1 MIISENTLSGEFSA
15 LPPPDPEAVAHSAR
29 LVERIET
36 ELTAAGGR
44 LGFERYMALALS
56 EPGLGYYSAGTAKFG
71 PAGDFS
77 TAPELSALFSR
88 CLARQ
93 CAEVLSRCGG
103 GVLELGA
110 GSGVMAADLLA
121 ELAAS
126 GAPPERYLIVEP
138 SAELRARQQALL
150 TSRVPQLGGRVA
162 WLDRL
167 PHAFTGVILANE
179 VLDALPAQRF
189 EVTAAGPRPLQVGV
203 DEGRFVWRLGAA
215 ENDLCAWLER
225 LQTRLGRRLAVGYRS
240 ERQPLLTAWLAA
252 LGDCLSRGAMFLIDY
267 GYPRNEYYHPQR
279 RQGTL
284 ICHYRHR
291 AHDDPFLWP
300 GLQDISVSV
309 DFSAVADAVLA
320 AGLTLA
326 GYTSQ
331 SHFLLGCGLD
341 ALLAERAP
349 SAGAHTAAAER
360 RYLAL
365 AGAAKRLT
373 LPGEMGEKFKVLAA
387 SRGLAPKPLRGFG
400 LADRRQRL

>member
-1 MIISENTLSGEFSA
+1 M
-15 LPPPDPEAVAHSAR
+15 PPPDPEAAAHSAR
-29 LVERIET
+29 LVERIEA
-36 ELTAAGGR
+36 ELTAGGGR
-44 LGFERYMALALS
+44 MGFERYMALALN
-56 EPGLGYYSAGTAKFG
+56 EPGLGYYSAGAAKFG

-77 TAPELSALFSR
+77 TAPELSPLFSR

-93 CAEVLSRCGG
+93 CAEALLQCGG

-110 GSGVMAADLLA
+110 GSGVMAADVLA
-121 ELAAS
+121 ELAAL
-126 GAPPERYLIVEP
+126 GVPPERYFIVEP

-150 TSRVPQLGGRVA
+150 TNRVPQLAGRVA

-179 VLDALPAQRF
+179 VLDTLPAQRF
-189 EVTAAGPRPLQVGV
+189 EVTAAGPRPLQVGI
-203 DEGRFVWRLGAA
+203 DEGRFGWRLGAMDD
-215 ENDLCAWLER
+215 DLGGWLEQ
-225 LQTRLGRRLAVGYRS
+225 LQTQLGRRLAVGYRS

-252 LGDCLSRGAMFLIDY
+252 LGECLTCGAMFLIDY

-309 DFSAVADAVLA
+309 DFSAVADAALA

-326 GYTSQ
+326 GYTNQ
-331 SHFLLGCGLD
+331 SFFLLGCGLD
-341 ALLAERAP
+341 TLLAEYAP
-349 SAGAHTAAAER
+349 SGDARTAAVER

-387 SRGLAPKPLRGFG
+387 SRGLAPKPLCGFG
-400 LADRRQRL
+400 LADQRRRL